1 MAVQNLMENRSMQR
15 KEKVGIDVMGKELF
29 KSRTISSIDKTMTDA
44 DFLQFNNLIDPLI
57 DSFGYVLY
65 EKISNSLT
73 EE

>member
-1 MAVQNLMENRSMQR
+1 MAVKKLMENRSMQR

-65 EKISNSLT
+65 EKISNSIT

>member
-1 MAVQNLMENRSMQR
+1 MAVKKLMENRSMQR

-73 EE
+73 EV

>member
-1 MAVQNLMENRSMQR
+1 MAVKKLMENRSMQR

-57 DSFGYVLY
+57 DSFGYMLY
-65 EKISNSLT
+65 EKINNSVT
-73 EE
+73 EV

>member
-1 MAVQNLMENRSMQR
+1 MAVTKFMESRSMQR
-15 KEKVGIDVMGKELF
+15 KERVGNDEMGKELF
-29 KSRTISSIDKTMTDA
+29 KSRTISNIDKSMTDA

-65 EKISNSLT
+65 EKISNSIT